1 VNDLMYAMIFISLAI
16 GFAMSANASYYA
28 VNIDLAKERAGTA
41 LGIMDAVFAIAGFL
55 APTIT
60 GFSIS
65 LTGHFEAAFYLM
77 AVLALSSSFVT
88 FFVHNKIT

>member
-1 VNDLMYAMIFISLAI
+1 
-16 GFAMSANASYYA
+16 MSANASYYA
-28 VNIDLAKERAGTA
+28 INIDLAKESAGTA

-60 GFSIS
+60 GYSIL

-77 AVLALSSSFVT
+77 AGLALSSSLIT
-88 FFVHNKIT
+88 LLVHN

>member
-1 VNDLMYAMIFISLAI
+1 
-16 GFAMSANASYYA
+16 
-28 VNIDLAKERAGTA
+28 
-41 LGIMDAVFAIAGFL
+41 MDAVFAIAGFL

-77 AVLALSSSFVT
+77 ALLALSSSLTTVIF
-88 FFVHNKIT
+88 HNR